1 MQAYLLGAL
10 FFLLAI
16 AIFVFQNTAQVAVN
30 FLKWTSPEIS
40 LAVVVLIAA
49 CTGAL
54 ITFLIDMFRQF
65 KIAMRMNELNEQN
78 RRLQKKISKLE
89 KNIESTSSS
98 EAATSQDK

>member
-16 AIFVFQNTAQVAVN
+16 AIFVFQNTGQVAVN